1 MPKRMELPYLDE
13 LLNLFEVAKENGY
26 DKDLDNFKYDLMNR
40 PQVIPFP
47 DKAGSDFATGG
58 LVGPLTQSQIVNLLN
73 AGIGQFFK
81 QRQALS

>member
-13 LLNLFEVAKENGY
+13 LLNLIEVAKENGY